1 MTNAYGN
8 ELLHKVL
15 LSAMKDIDRICREN
29 GLKYYLYAG
38 TLLGAVNYEGFIPW
52 DDDVDIVMFPEDF
65 KKLARVI
72 ERDYGNYYRMMT
84 FENTENWYSKMCKLQ
99 ISGAYIVSSDGA
111 KVPVFID
118 INKLHSIPDSSW
130 KRWRQRR
137 EIELLNLSL
146 GVLSGAVVPT
156 SWRAKLTIAQLSRLG
171 KKQLGHLLDKVLCR
185 YDRLTTK
192 YVGIMCNTLT
202 ANPYTG
208 VNGYDTDI
216 TERDWHMNPQF
227 LPFENTKLMTYAH
240 VEDYLD
246 WQYTRAWREPYPE
259 EKRVTKHDV
268 KSYEIEPWVLERI
281 K

>member
-38 TLLGAVNYEGFIPW
+38 TLLGAVNHEGFIPW
-52 DDDVDIVMFPEDF
+52 DDDVDIVMFPADF
-65 KKLARVI
+65 EKLVNI
-72 ERDYGNYYRMMT
+72 VESNYGKFYRMMT
-84 FENTENWYSKMCKLQ
+84 FENTETWYSKMCKLQ
-99 ISGAYIVSSDGA
+99 IRGAYIVSSDGA
-111 KVPVFID
+111 RVPVFID
-118 INKLHSIPDSSW
+118 INKLHSVPGNDW
-130 KRWRQRR
+130 QRLKQRR

-156 SWRAKLTIAQLSRLG
+156 SWKAKLTIAQLSRLG
-171 KKQLGHLLDKVLCR
+171 KVRLGHLLEKVLCR
-185 YDRLTTK
+185 YDCLKTK
-192 YVGIMCNTLT
+192 HVGIMCNTLT

-208 VNGYDTDI
+208 ASGYDTDI

-227 LPFENTKLMTYAH
+227 LPFEDTMFMTISGYREDLLHRYGPHYA
-240 VEDYLD
+240 D
-246 WQYTRAWREPYPE
+246 PYPE

-281 K
+281 

>member
-38 TLLGAVNYEGFIPW
+38 TLLGAVNYKGFIPW
-52 DDDVDIVMFPEDF
+52 DDDVDIVMFPKDF
-65 KKLARVI
+65 DKLTCII
-72 ERDYGNYYRMMT
+72 ERDYPQYYRVMT
-84 FENTENWYSKMCKLQ
+84 FENTENWYRKMCKLQ
-99 ISGAYIVSSDGA
+99 IRGTHIVSSDGL
-111 KVPVFID
+111 KTPVFID
-118 INKLHSIPDSSW
+118 INKLHSIPDSAWLRW
-130 KRWRQRR
+130 KQRR

-146 GVLSGAVVPT
+146 GVLSGEVVPT
-156 SWRAKLTIAQLSRLG
+156 SWRSKITIAQFSRLG
-171 KKQLGHLLDKVLCR
+171 KMRLGHLLEESLCR
-185 YDRLTTK
+185 YDHLMTK
-192 YVGIMCNTLT
+192 CVGIMCNTLT
-202 ANPYTG
+202 TNPYTG

-216 TERDWHMNPQF
+216 TERGWHMNPQ
-227 LPFENTKLMTYAH
+227 LLSFEGAAFMTISNYKEDLLRRYGSNYA
-240 VEDYLD
+240 D
-246 WQYTRAWREPYPE
+246 PYPE

>member
-29 GLKYYLYAG
+29 GLKYFLYAG
-38 TLLGAVNYEGFIPW
+38 TLFGAVNYKGFMPW
-52 DDDVDIVMFPEDF
+52 DDDVDIVMFPKDF
-65 KKLARVI
+65 NKLTCII
-72 ERDYGNYYRMMT
+72 ERDYPQYYRVMT

-99 ISGAYIVSSDGA
+99 IRGAYIISSDGS
-111 KVPVFID
+111 KTPVFID
-118 INKLHSIPDSSW
+118 INKLHSIPDSAWLRW
-130 KRWRQRR
+130 KQRR
-137 EIELLNLSL
+137 KIELLNLSL
-146 GVLSGAVVPT
+146 GVLSGEIIPT
-156 SWRAKLTIAQLSRLG
+156 SWKSKITIAQFSRLG
-171 KKQLGHLLDKVLCR
+171 KMRLGLLLEKSLCR
-185 YDRLTTK
+185 YDHLMTK
-192 YVGIMCNTLT
+192 RVGIMCNTLT

-208 VNGYDTDI
+208 TCGYDTDI
-216 TERDWHMNPQF
+216 TERDWHMSPQF
-227 LPFENTKLMTYAH
+227 LPFEDTNLMTYAH

-246 WQYTRAWREPYPE
+246 WQYTSAWRDPYPE